1 MSDTLRWSY
10 ALNQWNY
17 RMDVFVR
24 HDEQLRALKT
34 VSALGFDHVELA
46 SGMGGR
52 WDNIGRPEV
61 ILANHGDADGFSRFL
76 GRASIGGISSVFW
89 DPGAPVEEE
98 GYAFLMTVDPSQHD
112 RIVAAASPFVS
123 FLSSMGA
130 EQLVVRPAPSAWMTG
145 PLDDQ
150 AVRRVAS
157 LWNRVGERGR
167 EAGVGVAAHYDC
179 LGGIRTR
186 EQWDVF
192 LDATDPELVG
202 VAVDTAEMVIAG
214 LDPVAFYRDN
224 AARVT
229 HVHLKDTLHADTGEE
244 YLTPG
249 AEQSMLQGGGGRRI
263 ERWICEL
270 GAEGGRVDVPAFVG
284 ALRAHDYAGW
294 VVVESDHC
302 GQPAELA
309 MLNAWYVR
317 HELEA
322 ELPVSRRLMH

>member
-1 MSDTLRWSY
+1 MSDSLRWSY

-34 VSALGFDHVELA
+34 ISALGFDHVELA

-61 ILANHGDADGFSRFL
+61 ILANHGDAAGFSRFL
-76 GRASIGGISSVFW
+76 GRASIEGVSSVFW

-112 RIVAAASPFVS
+112 SIVAAAEPFVS

-145 PLDDQ
+145 PLDDD

-157 LWNRVGERGR
+157 LWNRVGERAGR
-167 EAGVGVAAHYDC
+167 DGVRVAAHYDC
-179 LGGIRTR
+179 LGGIRTA

-192 LDATDPELVG
+192 LAETDPDAVG
-202 VAVDTAEMVIAG
+202 VAIDTAEMAIAG
-214 LDPVAFYRDN
+214 LNPTAFYRDH
-224 AARVT
+224 ADRVT
-229 HVHLKDTLHADTGEE
+229 HVHLKDALHADTGEE
-244 YLTPG
+244 HLMPG
-249 AEQSMLQGGGGRRI
+249 AEQTMLQGGAGRRI
-263 ERWICEL
+263 ERWFCEL
-270 GAEGGRVDVPAFVG
+270 GAEGGLVDAPAFVG
-284 ALRAHDYAGW
+284 ALREHDYSGW
-294 VVVESDHC
+294 VVVESDRA

-309 MLNAWYVR
+309 MLNSWFVR
-317 HELEA
+317 HELGA
-322 ELPVSRRLMH
+322 AI